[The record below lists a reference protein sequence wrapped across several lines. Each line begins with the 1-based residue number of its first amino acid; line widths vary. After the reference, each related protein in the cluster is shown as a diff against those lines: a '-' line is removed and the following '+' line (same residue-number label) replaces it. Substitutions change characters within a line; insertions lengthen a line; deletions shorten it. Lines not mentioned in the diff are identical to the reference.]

1 MTHTELES
9 IREMS
14 DAPTIAL
21 TLFLLL
27 IVLILS
33 ALTPSK
39 NY

>member
-1 MTHTELES
+1 MTDTELEN

-14 DAPTIAL
+14 DAPTIVL

-33 ALTPSK
+33 AVTPSK